1 MATIPVEGAG
11 SGDGVAEPA
20 VAAFKAV
27 SRRIFQPVHISN
39 WKSSTG
45 KYFCTIITVSS
56 PYTHMTSV
64 SVPCVAL
71 PCVPYV
77 PFVRYVCA
85 VMAPYRLAVVVPHG
99 CHWKME

>member
-45 KYFCTIITVSS
+45 KYFAPPSLYHHRI
-56 PYTHMTSV
+56 HMTSV

-71 PCVPYV
+71 PCVPCV
-77 PFVRYVCA
+77 PFVRYVRA